1 MTYVGKGYGWPRDAT
16 KYWRDVKTSTHC
28 QALCKEK
35 YLKDNLWNGCS
46 YYTTGKFCEAE
57 KNVKGFRFYNNY
69 NFWRFGENL
78 FLF

>member
-35 YLKDNLWNGCS
+35 YLKDNLWNGCA
-46 YYTTGKFCEAE
+46 YRANKDCYTY
-57 KNVKGFRFYNNY
+57 KNVRGFTGNNNY
-69 NFWRFGENL
+69 DFWRLGENL
-78 FLF
+78 FVL